1 VACPWG
7 GGGGP
12 SQAIAYHPASL
23 IELPREQRSANANQ
37 KAKRASFR
45 IARSNQATRTQAA
58 RARMDQG
65 SCPTRPSCNAEP
77 RTHEQLRCGRLQSP
91 RQFDARQFVPHLP
104 RPPGST
110 AKGAKW
116 SVSESET
123 DHFGAETDPSER
135 FGRVCLAPAP
145 KRHGSAASSFD
156 RPATNSTAREP
167 VVRRRAEARPC
178 HRRRPPFRGA
188 RRALRPKNAGAKG
201 VSTLVACPIRAYNR
215 DSYSKKGLKN
225 YAKTTPDALSTDR

>member
-91 RQFDARQFVPHLP
+91 RQFEARQFVPHLP

-110 AKGAKW
+110 AKG
-116 SVSESET
+116 
-123 DHFGAETDPSER
+123 
-135 FGRVCLAPAP
+135 AP

-215 DSYSKKGLKN
+215 DSYSKKGPKN
-225 YAKTTPDALSTDR
+225 HARTRLNAQGANC